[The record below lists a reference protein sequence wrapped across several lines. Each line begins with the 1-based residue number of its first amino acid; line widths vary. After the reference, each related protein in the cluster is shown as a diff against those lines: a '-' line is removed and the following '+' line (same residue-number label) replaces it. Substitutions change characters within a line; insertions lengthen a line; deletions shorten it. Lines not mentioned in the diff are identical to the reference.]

1 MHPWDTLILLV
12 SIAVCSCDSSNFSF
26 DVECVLTSASA
37 HPCTTCEFFYSR
49 PFSTFILVPLQAKPK

>member
-37 HPCTTCEFFYSR
+37 HPCTTDVN
-49 PFSTFILVPLQAKPK
+49 FSTQDNFLPLYLYQHI